1 MNHQKST
8 THVVVKFLEKTW
20 KKKHGK
26 ECIDVIPILWM
37 YYKKDKLFCKYSSEN
52 EYHAL
57 DSMSKMSLIP
67 GVLWK
72 SFEIVLVKEA
82 KSYEQGVR
90 RMIRACSEFVVQSSN
105 FEDPN
110 SSEGE
115 SVPVKLSSSELEA
128 SLKDISSF
136 KEHNIESSGDSDIS
150 EDSFVSFKVKK
161 KRSSSR
167 DEQSNDSSFS
177 SPKIKKIAS
186 SKCNTEKRNQM
197 MKNSSISHKDTRKY
211 LNDNKTNIKER
222 SIESSGD
229 SDISKESFVSFK
241 VKKKWSS
248 CRDEQSNDSSS
259 SSPKIKKIASSK
271 CNSEKQNRMFSL
283 IKKILLITNN
293 RYCCTHKKTRQSNF
307 YYLKSLLFSK
317 MIKNSTISLE
327 DTRKNLN
334 DDKTNKK
341 DVILNPNYKYCPTCG
356 SAAKD
361 APASK
366 ANLESARRSIEYRI
380 REEAKITRTLFSL
393 NNDTVNIQKIIT
405 EQTINEL
412 PFNHIES
419 FHDFDKQLKSDV
431 VMIQKLKCFM
441 ILNVKSTLKLSENLS
456 FVIPKIILPNIQ
468 VLYSAFGRESNGV
481 KKLNFSSTET
491 YKYLLEVITIRF
503 PEINEK
509 QISSQISRWFSG
521 AKDRDGGK
529 KNRLLNKKRSEC

>member
-37 YYKKDKLFCKYSSEN
+37 YYKKDKLFCKYPSEN

-197 MKNSSISHKDTRKY
+197 MKNSSISHKDTRKH

-259 SSPKIKKIASSK
+259 SSPKIKKIAPSK
-271 CNSEKQNRMFSL
+271 CNSEKQN
-283 IKKILLITNN
+283 
-293 RYCCTHKKTRQSNF
+293 Q
-307 YYLKSLLFSK
+307 

-441 ILNVKSTLKLSENLS
+441 MLNVKSTLKLSENLS

-481 KKLNFSSTET
+481 KKLNFSGTET